1 MGYILAKL
9 IVSSSSR
16 NIPSSKFKELQNL
29 YSLPKKNRSCFEIIA
44 SILECVKE
52 RGLVQFSLMKRAS
65 VSYSQFK
72 KYLSFLIEIGLI
84 QKEIDGDHI
93 VYKASDKGLAFLEQY
108 YVLQNM
114 LLDVYM
120 HRETINVTYRV
131 R

>member
-16 NIPSSKFKELQNL
+16 NIPSSQFKDFATL